1 MRAPIEARKDV
12 RKLIEEARNIY
23 TDSDKLAEYIQDIV
37 EIYSYKNDYEAHMQL
52 YEDVR
57 VMTEAY
63 EIAKL
68 LSGYDSETDTV
79 TIQWQN
85 DKELSFPFPFDKSF
99 INDMWGIAEALYYL
113 FYITEKLSVMLSPED
128 IIRLPLQQVKRRQ
141 GTALFDTACKF
152 YGVTFSPP
160 EKAVSWEKLEA
171 SDDVEDKQIKELF
184 TEKDFNKFVG
194 CCYENGRI
202 KEPDEVVRLF
212 IMFCNN
218 KNKIYMERKMKMVA
232 RFFKKWGM
240 AFATERTIE
249 RYISVYK

>member
-52 YEDVR
+52 YKDVR

-63 EIAKL
+63 EMAKS
-68 LSGYDSETDTV
+68 LSGYDSETDTF
-79 TIQWQN
+79 TIKWKN
-85 DKELSFPFPFDKSF
+85 EEVSMPLHCDKSF

-113 FYITEKLSVMLSPED
+113 FYITAELSVMLSPED
-128 IIRLPLQQVKRRQ
+128 ITRLPLQQVKRR
-141 GTALFDTACKF
+141 GGMALFNDACKF

-160 EKAVSWEKLEA
+160 AKAVSWEKLEA

-184 TEKDFNKFVG
+184 TEMDFNKFVG
-194 CCYENGRI
+194 CCYENGHI
-202 KEPDEVVRLF
+202 KESDEVVRLF

-218 KNKIYMERKMKMVA
+218 KNKIYKERKMSMVA
-232 RFFKKWGM
+232 RFLNKWDM
-240 AFATERTIE
+240 AFATGRTIQ

>member
-37 EIYSYKNDYEAHMQL
+37 EIYSYKNDYEAHIQL

-63 EIAKL
+63 EIAKQ

-85 DKELSFPFPFDKSF
+85 DKELSMPLHFDKSF

-113 FYITEKLSVMLSPED
+113 FYTTAKLPVMLSPED
-128 IIRLPLQQVKRRQ
+128 IIRLPLQQVKRRG
-141 GTALFDTACKF
+141 GTALFNDACKF

-218 KNKIYMERKMKMVA
+218 KNKIYKERKMSMVA
-232 RFFKKWGM
+232 RFLNKWEM
-240 AFATERTIE
+240 AFTTERTIQ

>member
-37 EIYSYKNDYEAHMQL
+37 EIYSYKNDYEAHIQL

-63 EIAKL
+63 EMAKS
-68 LSGYDSETDTV
+68 LSGYDSETDTF

-85 DKELSFPFPFDKSF
+85 DKELSMPLHFDKSF

-113 FYITEKLSVMLSPED
+113 FYITAKLSVMLSPED
-128 IIRLPLQQVKRRQ
+128 ITRLPLQQVKRRG
-141 GTALFDTACKF
+141 GTALFDDACKF

-184 TEKDFNKFVG
+184 TEKNFNKFVG
-194 CCYENGRI
+194 CCYENGYI
-202 KEPDEVVRLF
+202 KGTKEVVDNFFCFIINKKKIHDERLG
-212 IMFCNN
+212 
-218 KNKIYMERKMKMVA
+218 KMVA
-232 RFFKKWGM
+232 RFLTRWEM
-240 AFATERTIE
+240 AFRTERTIE
-249 RYISVYK
+249 RYINKR